1 MTVTSLIAWA
11 GIELV
16 PDDPIMLEHLGD
28 AYLKLDD
35 KPNAL
40 KFYQRSL
47 KVKSKDTEA
56 LKEKIRQLKAN
67 GV

>member
-1 MTVTSLIAWA
+1 
-11 GIELV
+11 
-16 PDDPIMLEHLGD
+16 MLEHLGD

-47 KVKSKDTEA
+47 KVKGKDTEA